1 MRSWNPCTTAMCAF
15 ASFSVATRKTPHS
28 GSNVL
33 QTTEYSDYWYF
44 SYKQA
49 KSVLME
55 NEPRKL
61 DYTVSL

>member
-1 MRSWNPCTTAMCAF
+1 MCAF

-33 QTTEYSDYWYF
+33 KTTEYSDYWYL

-61 DYTVSL
+61 DYTVK